1 MTATPHPKFGHPL
14 IRIAFFLAV
23 FALIGGV
30 GLGISYL
37 IDPTG
42 PEDGAGM
49 LVTAIGLITAALVAY
64 YTMVRILERR
74 RPDELGLHR
83 LPGGFSGFAVGALLT
98 LICGA
103 LVWALGGL
111 VIDGVRPAS
120 AIPWVSDL
128 IMTSLFS
135 AVVEEIVFRGIA
147 FRFIE
152 QWLGSWTAVAA
163 SALIFGAVHIFA
175 VDATWFSTLATA
187 AEAGLLFAMI
197 LLVTRSLW
205 WVIGVHAGWNF
216 VLSIILGVPVS
227 GNINEGL
234 LITRPAGPEI
244 LSGGAYGLEASLVSF
259 SLLSIVAIV
268 GLWWAHKRGLML
280 PAQRPKRASNLAP
293 QQDGPPA
300 ITSSSAEK

>member
-1 MTATPHPKFGHPL
+1 MTATPHPRFGHPL
-14 IRIAFFLAV
+14 IRIAFFFAV

-30 GLGISYL
+30 GLGLSFL

-49 LVTAIGLITAALVAY
+49 LVTAIGLIIGALVAY
-64 YTMVRILERR
+64 YAMVRALERR
-74 RPDELGLHR
+74 PLDELSLHR
-83 LPGGFSGFAVGALLT
+83 IPGVFSGFAVGALLT
-98 LICGA
+98 LSCGA

-111 VIDGVRPAS
+111 VIDGIRPAS
-120 AIPWVSDL
+120 EIAWVSDL
-128 IMTSLFS
+128 IMTGLFS

-152 QWLGSWTAVAA
+152 EWLGSWAAVAA

-175 VDATWFSTLATA
+175 ADATWFSTLATIV
-187 AEAGLLFAMI
+187 EAGLLFAMI
-197 LLVTRSLW
+197 YLVTRSLW

-227 GNINEGL
+227 GNVNAGL
-234 LITRPAGPEI
+234 LITRPAGPEL

-259 SLLSIVAIV
+259 ALLSTVAVV
-268 GLWWAHKRGLML
+268 GLWWAHRRGLIL
-280 PAQRPKRASNLAP
+280 GSRRSIRASEHYSAP
-293 QQDGPPA
+293 A
-300 ITSSSAEK
+300 S